1 MIRRFVSCLAWGVAV
16 SGASAQ
22 DAWFTVLGDSSQA
35 NVNTIQVEPSGLET
49 RGSVRVLKVR
59 VSRSLPR
66 TSWDGV
72 PYRSYESLVAFDC
85 ERRTARYR
93 QIHYFKQPLWAGTAY
108 RTNDYSQGEPRWM
121 LFREVEPNP
130 TARIINAACAAAAAR

>member
-1 MIRRFVSCLAWGVAV
+1 MAV

-22 DAWFTVLGDSSQA
+22 GTWLTVLGDPLQA
-35 NVNTIQVEPSGLET
+35 SINTIQVEPAALEVK
-49 RGSVRVLKVR
+49 GHVRVLKVR

-72 PYRSYESLVAFDC
+72 PYQSYESLVAFDC
-85 ERRTARYR
+85 DKRTARYR
-93 QIHYFKQPLWAGTAY
+93 TIDYFTQPLWAGKPY
-108 RTNDYSQGEPRWM
+108 RTQDYSQGEARWM

-130 TARIINAACAAAAAR
+130 NVRIINAACATASR